1 METFIIYIAKSG
13 ICLGVFVIIYA
24 LFLRSTTFYRFN
36 RFFLIAGFILSLVV
50 PAIRYSYEVLIPST
64 IIDTEP
70 VTGSNNIATADTS
83 LSIWPILFVLYS
95 LGIVVLVV
103 RNIMSYRN
111 LNSLVR
117 NGIKSDN
124 ERYKLIENENVKSP
138 FTVLNYILLNSQNLS
153 ETEKELILKHELTHI
168 KQKHW
173 LDLLCSE
180 CILILQWFNPLAW
193 LHVHLLKENH
203 EFLADKAVIDSGVSP
218 ALYQAVLINQRFQGP
233 VFSFSNS
240 FNHSKPLNRLN
251 MIKRAKSSPWKR
263 ISALLIIPVFGLF
276 IWASAVPRYVLLMDE
291 PVSLVEQSVDGRGL
305 NDTIKNKSQVYVIGA
320 KEHVKIKLNDDNA
333 TNAEKLKNPLYIID
347 GKRSANGI
355 ENIKPDDIESM
366 SVLKDEVSKGIYGEG
381 AENGVVLITTK
392 KSTEFSPTG
401 LLRVTDSL
409 NQRNNSDQRKG
420 QVTIRSTNKD
430 LNNVLLIVDGKMEPA
445 EKIETIDPNTIDAIE
460 VLKDESAIAIYGGL
474 GKNGVIKVTTKK
486 K

>member
-13 ICLGVFVIIYA
+13 ICLGAFVIIYA

-103 RNIMSYRN
+103 RNIMSYRK

-117 NGIKSDN
+117 NGVKFDN
-124 ERYKLIENENVKSP
+124 ERYKLIENENIKSP

-251 MIKRAKSSPWKR
+251 MIKRTKSSPWKR

-320 KEHVKIKLNDDNA
+320 KEHVKIKLNGNA
-333 TNAEKLKNPLYIID
+333 ADAEPLQSPLYIVD

-355 ENIKPDDIESM
+355 ENINPDDIESM
-366 SVLKDEVSKGIYGEG
+366 SVLKDEISKGIYGEG

-430 LNNVLLIVDGKMEPA
+430 LSNVLLIVDGKMEPA

-460 VLKDESAIAIYGGL
+460 VLKDESAIAIYGDL